1 MKFKHIFL
9 LSALALSLF
18 SCTSVSNTT
27 NPGDNTNEEK
37 PGDDNN
43 NENPGDNNNEE
54 KPGDDNNNEK
64 PGDDNNGEETPSDND
79 WTEEEKSLMK
89 KYLNGEV
96 LPYFHLDGC
105 SLYYDEM
112 NETVTYSGG
121 KGTSLDTAK
130 YAKIL
135 ENNDFIIDEDNSDS
149 TIGYYYYTKQF
160 DLFDFCVQVYNLDE
174 DYYCVESGDF
184 YIDAY
189 ILTYSETWDAE
200 LVETYFP
207 GTKDNL
213 IPFEDAYLYY
223 FDEEYVE
230 FGFLAVACYT
240 EIETPSLT
248 YLETLKNS
256 NKYSIS
262 YSEEDACYYA
272 LALDKTHDLAFYDSI
287 GDGALFVLI
296 TDGSYEEEDAPVSAN
311 TITFENESCLKT
323 KTDNLAIWECEA
335 GTFKVEKGSSST
347 TVGNS
352 TFYSNPLR
360 IYSNQTITISVNEG
374 YDVSSVEFDINKNA
388 SNLDVSWSGA
398 TISIDGN
405 KATLTFDE
413 NSSTASAT
421 VKDQVRLNSISF
433 K

>member
-18 SCTSVSNTT
+18 SCTSVSDTT
-27 NPGDNTNEEK
+27 NPGDNT
-37 PGDDNN
+37 
-43 NENPGDNNNEE
+43 NEE

-64 PGDDNNGEETPSDND
+64 PGDDNNGEEKPGDDNNNEKPGDENNGEETTGD

-96 LPYFHLDGC
+96 LPYFHLEGC

-112 NETVTYSGG
+112 IETVTYSGG

-135 ENNDFIIDEDNSDS
+135 ENNGFIIDEDNSDS
-149 TIGYYYYTKQF
+149 TIGCYYFTKQF

-174 DYYCVESGDF
+174 NYDCVESGDF

-189 ILTYSETWDAE
+189 ILTYSETWDAD
-200 LVETYFP
+200 LIETYFP

-223 FDEEYVE
+223 FDEEYAE
-230 FGFLAVACYT
+230 YGFLTVACFT

-248 YLETLKNS
+248 YFETLKNS
-256 NKYSIS
+256 NKYSVS
-262 YSEEDACYYA
+262 YSEEEECYYA
-272 LALDKTHDLAFYDSI
+272 LALDKTHNLCFYDSI
-287 GDGALFVLI
+287 GDGALFVII
-296 TDGSYEEEDAPVSAN
+296 TDGSYEEEAPVSTN

-323 KTDNLAIWECEA
+323 KTEALAIWECEA
-335 GTFKVEKGSSST
+335 GTFKVEKGSSSIN
-347 TVGNS
+347 VGNF
-352 TFYSNPLR
+352 TYYSNPLR
-360 IYSNQTITISVNEG
+360 IYTGQTITISANED
-374 YDVSSVEFDINKNA
+374 YNVSSVEIDINKSA
-388 SNLDVSWSGA
+388 SSLDVSWSGA
-398 TISIDGN
+398 TIVIDGN

-421 VKDQVRLNSISF
+421 LNNKVRLNSVTF

>member
-18 SCTSVSNTT
+18 SCASASNTT

-43 NENPGDNNNEE
+43 
-54 KPGDDNNNEK
+54 
-64 PGDDNNGEETPSDND
+64 GEETPSDSD

-112 NETVTYSGG
+112 IETVTYSGG

-149 TIGYYYYTKQF
+149 TIGCYYYTKQF
-160 DLFDFCVQVYNLDE
+160 DLFDFYVQVYNLDE
-174 DYYCVESGDF
+174 DDYCVESGDF

-296 TDGSYEEEDAPVSAN
+296 TDGSYEEEAPVSTN

-323 KTDNLAIWECEA
+323 KTDTLAIWECEA
-335 GTFKVEKGSSST
+335 GTFKVEKGSSSIN
-347 TVGNS
+347 VGNS

-360 IYSNQTITISVNEG
+360 IYAGQTITISVNEG
-374 YDVSSVEFDINKNA
+374 YDVSSIEFDINKNA

-421 VKDQVRLNSISF
+421 VKEQVRLNSISF